1 MKNKLRLETGESYT
15 LSDLFS
21 CERRIIIPD
30 LQRDYCW
37 GVDLNEATKKKTDL
51 VAEFLKKLLEYSD
64 NCSGKFNIGIVYGY
78 ESPAN
83 HIQLCDG
90 QQRITTLFLIVG
102 MINRRLGDNRFS
114 NFLAIETPAEKS
126 LREPYLQ
133 YAIRESS
140 LYFLRDLLNYVF
152 IVQNPSKDS
161 SIGETIKQSDWYF
174 RDYDFDPSVQS
185 MIGALVSI
193 EYELSHL
200 DECML
205 DSLGHFL
212 LDRLSFMYYNL
223 ENRSNG
229 EETFVVINT
238 TGEPLSPT
246 ENLKPLVIGS
256 LINKGND
263 GIASEWEEIEA
274 WFWKNRANGNDT
286 ADAGFNEFL
295 RWVVILYYSGAITH
309 AEISKDEARVRDI
322 FESEK
327 FEFPVGKISFRDV
340 RKCWGIVKFLSDEWN
355 HRSDFN
361 RNWLSPEGGA
371 AIDDIDC
378 LRLLPIIAWLLK
390 KSEPV
395 SVCGDSRNFLRMH
408 RFIENVARLG
418 NVTRTAKEILCDA
431 ISLAVN
437 YDDIVMAERDTDI
450 SSTILTSEERRK
462 LHIFSE
468 AGQRRDEI
476 EENFWSVQNDE
487 IFQGEITPLLDW
499 ATKNGTFDFDI
510 FQRYVTEFRAVFH
523 PGDKDSLDLLRRAL
537 LSYGLTGYPVRSGKN
552 LSFCGKYLQWKQVIF
567 DNSELIRAF
576 LDEHIAGTEFQ
587 SIIEKCDPENKW
599 FEIARSGLPLKYCE
613 QKNVQDDSIQGI
625 LLIKRKNATTYLQVN
640 LLKETRVRF
649 GADEIDYIC
658 NDCIGFHR
666 AIDGRDVFFQRW
678 LNPEPDEVDL
688 YLMSDKNNR
697 NSYIAGSNPNGDNDL
712 ERYMCIKI
720 PDTMSAEDITEAM
733 RSLIEKS
740 DAESNSKCSLP

>member
-64 NCSGKFNIGIVYGY
+64 NCSGKFNNSGKFNIGIVYGY

-205 DSLGHFL
+205 DSLGYFL

-256 LINKGND
+256 
-263 GIASEWEEIEA
+263 
-274 WFWKNRANGNDT
+274 
-286 ADAGFNEFL
+286 
-295 RWVVILYYSGAITH
+295 VCP
-309 AEISKDEARVRDI
+309 AR
-322 FESEK
+322 
-327 FEFPVGKISFRDV
+327 
-340 RKCWGIVKFLSDEWN
+340 
-355 HRSDFN
+355 H
-361 RNWLSPEGGA
+361 
-371 AIDDIDC
+371 
-378 LRLLPIIAWLLK
+378 
-390 KSEPV
+390 
-395 SVCGDSRNFLRMH
+395 
-408 RFIENVARLG
+408 
-418 NVTRTAKEILCDA
+418 
-431 ISLAVN
+431 
-437 YDDIVMAERDTDI
+437 
-450 SSTILTSEERRK
+450 
-462 LHIFSE
+462 
-468 AGQRRDEI
+468 
-476 EENFWSVQNDE
+476 
-487 IFQGEITPLLDW
+487 
-499 ATKNGTFDFDI
+499 
-510 FQRYVTEFRAVFH
+510 
-523 PGDKDSLDLLRRAL
+523 
-537 LSYGLTGYPVRSGKN
+537 
-552 LSFCGKYLQWKQVIF
+552 
-567 DNSELIRAF
+567 
-576 LDEHIAGTEFQ
+576 
-587 SIIEKCDPENKW
+587 
-599 FEIARSGLPLKYCE
+599 
-613 QKNVQDDSIQGI
+613 
-625 LLIKRKNATTYLQVN
+625 
-640 LLKETRVRF
+640 
-649 GADEIDYIC
+649 
-658 NDCIGFHR
+658 
-666 AIDGRDVFFQRW
+666 
-678 LNPEPDEVDL
+678 
-688 YLMSDKNNR
+688 
-697 NSYIAGSNPNGDNDL
+697 
-712 ERYMCIKI
+712 
-720 PDTMSAEDITEAM
+720 
-733 RSLIEKS
+733 
-740 DAESNSKCSLP
+740 

>member
-1 MKNKLRLETGESYT
+1 MNKIKLETGESYT

-51 VAEFLKKLLEYSD
+51 VAEFLKKLLEYSGD
-64 NCSGKFNIGIVYGY
+64 KRSGKFSNSGKFNIGIVYGY
-78 ESPAN
+78 ESPTN

-114 NFLAIETPAEKS
+114 NFLATGTPAEKS
-126 LREPYLQ
+126 LREPYIQ

-152 IVQNPSKDS
+152 IVQNPSKES
-161 SIGETIKQSDWYF
+161 GIGETIKKSDWYF

-309 AEISKDEARVRDI
+309 AANSRDEARVKDI

-340 RKCWGIVKFLSDEWN
+340 RKCWGIVKFLFDDWN
-355 HRSDFN
+355 YRSDFS
-361 RNWLSPEGGA
+361 RNWLSPEGGT

-395 SVCGDSRNFLRMH
+395 SVCGDSRNCLRMH
-408 RFIENVARLG
+408 RFFENVARLG

-431 ISLAVN
+431 IALAVN
-437 YDDIVMAERDTDI
+437 YDDIVMAERDSDI

-476 EENFWSVQNDE
+476 EENFWSVQSDE
-487 IFQGEITPLLDW
+487 ILQGEITPLLDW
-499 ATKNGTFDFDI
+499 ASKNGTFDFDI
-510 FQRYVTEFRAVFH
+510 FQRYVTEFCVVFH
-523 PGDKDSLDLLRRAL
+523 PNDKDSLDLLRRAL

-552 LSFCGKYLQWKQVIF
+552 LSFCGKHLQWKQVIF

-576 LDEHIAGTEFQ
+576 LDEHIGGTKFQ
-587 SIIEKCDPENKW
+587 SIIERCDPENKW

-625 LLIKRKNATTYLQVN
+625 LLIKRKNATTYFQVN

-666 AIDGRDVFFQRW
+666 TIDGREVFLQRW
-678 LNPEPDEVDL
+678 LNPKPDEVDL

-697 NSYIAGSNPNGDNDL
+697 NSYIEGSDPNGKNDL
-712 ERYMCIKI
+712 ERWRCLKI
-720 PDTMSAEDITEAM
+720 PVTMSPEEITKAM
-733 RSLIEKS
+733 RLLIVQYCG
-740 DAESNSKCSLP
+740 NSK